1 MSIELVML
9 SNHLLG
15 SLLLFLIQLITK
27 SVYAFT
33 SLSLCSP
40 PSTLVNYTYYST
52 VSISLTFS
60 PKDLSTLSEL
70 FHFAY
75 WTQGPSML
83 LQILGFPFF
92 LWLNNIPLLIYI
104 VCEYVFYVICN
115 APLFFYN
122 ISISAAMQEMWVQ
135 SLDWE
140 DPLEK
145 GRATHS
151 RILAWRD
158 PWTEEPSGLQSK
170 RLQRV
175 RHD

>member
-1 MSIELVML
+1 
-9 SNHLLG
+9 
-15 SLLLFLIQLITK
+15 
-27 SVYAFT
+27 
-33 SLSLCSP
+33 
-40 PSTLVNYTYYST
+40 
-52 VSISLTFS
+52 
-60 PKDLSTLSEL
+60 
-70 FHFAY
+70 
-75 WTQGPSML
+75 ML